1 MEDQGFNGKQKLMLQ
16 SLQIFFNSDE
26 KMKKMIPIVEG
37 TSSISLRLM
46 DWFVT
51 NYSKKKNIYYSLPN
65 SDGKICHFFV
75 YLNYKAQLKAYSKKQ
90 FDPFC
95 RRNRIRFFYNKDKY
109 LITTIGQLNFFRW
122 AINYKVIEYIQ
133 ENRTIIEKDM
143 NAAIN
148 RAYGSSKKK
157 SSTTPSTDSES
168 TSSGRKKRQELSESA
183 TKKVNKTKVQVVIS
197 FD

>member
-1 MEDQGFNGKQKLMLQ
+1 
-16 SLQIFFNSDE
+16 
-26 KMKKMIPIVEG
+26 
-37 TSSISLRLM
+37 M

-51 NYSKKKNIYYSLPN
+51 NYSKKNNIYYSLPN
-65 SDGKICHFFV
+65 SDGKTCHFFV

-95 RRNRIRFFYNKDKY
+95 RRNRIRFFYNETQC

-122 AINYKVIEYIQ
+122 AINYKVIDYIL
-133 ENRTIIEKDM
+133 ENRAVIEKDM
-143 NAAIN
+143 NDAIKQ
-148 RAYGSSKKK
+148 AYGSDAKKK
-157 SSTTPSTDSES
+157 RSTTSSMKSSSES
-168 TSSGRKKRQELSESA
+168 SSSGRKKRQELSESA